1 MNYKSKT
8 RKRGK
13 YKKLVKT
20 RKYRKILKYS
30 KKRRGTYKHRNKTQH
45 LRKKR
50 TTLERRH
57 SRRKMYGGE
66 QCQDQVDTVD
76 KAKSA
81 IASFP
86 NEFKTFFDILEDCP
100 EIIPYVSDEYKQK
113 IELKNDKGESTGY
126 LGLLGL
132 QLINYLHFRIT
143 KHRTQ
148 RDKLE
153 KYLKNYEHLMQE
165 NMKVEKYQEL
175 EKIKTKI
182 DRLKQA
188 ISLMDQV
195 AAAPAIT
202 EVQVSDIKKRVD
214 KKYYDRYIEL
224 YNELAEEF
232 ELKKRKKRDDPLST
246 SACYF
251 SQNCDSEGEVC
262 DDSCVPESNEDNEH
276 PTKRQKT

>member
-1 MNYKSKT
+1 MYYKSKT

-13 YKKLVKT
+13 NKKLVKS
-20 RKYRKILKYS
+20 RNYIKIQKYS
-30 KKRRGTYKHRNKTQH
+30 KKRRSTYKYRNKTQH

-66 QCQDQVDTVD
+66 ECQDQVDTVD

-86 NEFKTFFDILEDCP
+86 KEFKTFFDILEDCP
-100 EIIPYVSDEYKQK
+100 EIIPHVSDEYKQK
-113 IELKNDKGESTGY
+113 IELKNDKRESTGY

-132 QLINYLHFRIT
+132 QLINYLRLRIT

-153 KYLKNYEHLMQE
+153 KNLKNYEHLMQE
-165 NMKVEKYQEL
+165 NMKVKKYLEL

-182 DRLKQA
+182 DSLKQA

-214 KKYYDRYIEL
+214 KKYYDCYIEL

-232 ELKKRKKRDDPLST
+232 ELKKRDDPLST

-251 SQNCDSEGEVC
+251 SQDFDSQSEVC
-262 DDSCVPESNEDNEH
+262 DDSCVPESIEDIEH